1 MKFSFLSALILSLIL
16 FGCTKKSDQYYMDL
30 GNTSLN
36 QKDYAGAV
44 SAFSSLVTVYP
55 SSELAPD
62 AIFKMATLYQNEL
75 VKTESGSNVP
85 LTREQSLK
93 KASDLFRSVY
103 DKYPQSANAPKALF
117 LSGFILSNDLKDYAN
132 ATATFNLFLKQFP
145 KNELAASVKEELNNM
160 GLSPEEILLNKKT
173 AQK

>member
-1 MKFSFLSALILSLIL
+1 MKFSFLTALILSLIL
-16 FGCTKKSDQYYMDL
+16 IGCTKKSDQYYMDL

-36 QKDYAGAV
+36 QKNYAGAA
-44 SAFSSLVTVYP
+44 SAFSSLVTIYP

-62 AIFKMATLYQNEL
+62 AIFKMATLYQNQL
-75 VKTESGSNVP
+75 IKTEAGNNTP

-93 KASDLFRSVY
+93 KASDLFRNVF
-103 DKYPQSANAPKALF
+103 DKYSQSPNAPKALF
-117 LSGFILSNDLKDYAN
+117 LSGFILSNDLKDYAD

-145 KNELAASVKEELNNM
+145 QNELASSVKEELNNM
-160 GLSPEEILLNKKT
+160 GLTPEEILLNKKT